1 MCKRKSVERE
11 ISVKNA
17 AETMKKSAG
26 VMLSLAWLLFS
37 RAQRPYLSKYSH
49 LCYRYFSISCEIV
62 RNFEEISI
70 LLLLQRI
77 SLATNTARRAHC
89 TPFTCINRTRAP
101 RKCLKISN
109 SGDFR

>member
-17 AETMKKSAG
+17 AKTIKKSAW
-26 VMLSLAWLLFS
+26 VMLSLVWLLFF

-49 LCYRYFSISCEIV
+49 LCYRYFLKCVEIV

-89 TPFTCINRTRAP
+89 TPFTRVNRTRAP